1 MEAIIDIIK
10 QDTFIVV
17 WLVVTILLVI
27 GFFIILGID
36 YSKYND
42 SQSAPFYITVIT
54 RGVEFIFPS
63 VIRCCYASIIIRIN
77 CNSI

>member
-1 MEAIIDIIK
+1 MEKRKICLFLY
-10 QDTFIVV
+10 FIS
-17 WLVVTILLVI
+17 ILLVI

-63 VIRCCYASIIIRIN
+63 VILLIIAKILKKKY
-77 CNSI
+77 

>member
-1 MEAIIDIIK
+1 MEMRKICLFLY
-10 QDTFIVV
+10 FIS
-17 WLVVTILLVI
+17 ILLVI

-63 VIRCCYASIIIRIN
+63 VILLIISKILKKKY
-77 CNSI
+77 

>member
-1 MEAIIDIIK
+1 MENRKICLFLY
-10 QDTFIVV
+10 FIS
-17 WLVVTILLVI
+17 ILLVI

-63 VIRCCYASIIIRIN
+63 VILLIIAKILKKKY
-77 CNSI
+77 

>member
-1 MEAIIDIIK
+1 MEKRKICLFLY
-10 QDTFIVV
+10 FIS
-17 WLVVTILLVI
+17 ILLVI

-42 SQSAPFYITVIT
+42 SQSTPFYITVIT

-63 VIRCCYASIIIRIN
+63 VILLII
-77 CNSI
+77 SKFLKKKY